1 MVSESNYFEFFLIYK
16 IWFLAFFS
24 PMHRI
29 VMWVFI
35 DLVSCCE
42 SA

>member
-1 MVSESNYFEFFLIYK
+1 MISESYYFKFFLIYK
-16 IWFLAFFS
+16 ICFLAFFA

-29 VMWVFI
+29 IMWVFI

-42 SA
+42 LA